1 MRCRVVALAALA
13 LALAGP
19 AASSDGGPSPG
30 AVYGGEGVVA
40 ANGGIRWV
48 ALTAGSWTI
57 VEAVEVDGGRILGS
71 QTVRGAYG
79 IPLVAYDGTTG
90 GLSADGSTLVLSPF
104 AAPPSPGSISRF
116 VVFGTDR
123 FRVRRVIALHG
134 TYSFDAI
141 SPRGSTIYFVQYTS
155 TQNWNRYRVRAY
167 DVGSGWL
174 LPGAIVDRRE
184 PGEKMQGAPVT
195 RVSTRDGGWAY
206 TLYARGSATAFVH
219 ALDTRHRAAF
229 CIDLPWGGSQQSLN
243 GIHMRVGHGR
253 LVLSDYAGRLAAV
266 DTKTLRV
273 SAFRAP

>member
-1 MRCRVVALAALA
+1 M
-13 LALAGP
+13 
-19 AASSDGGPSPG
+19 
-30 AVYGGEGVVA
+30 
-40 ANGGIRWV
+40 
-48 ALTAGSWTI
+48 
-57 VEAVEVDGGRILGS
+57 
-71 QTVRGAYG
+71 
-79 IPLVAYDGTTG
+79 
-90 GLSADGSTLVLSPF
+90 
-104 AAPPSPGSISRF
+104 
-116 VVFGTDR
+116 
-123 FRVRRVIALHG
+123 
-134 TYSFDAI
+134 
-141 SPRGSTIYFVQYTS
+141 
-155 TQNWNRYRVRAY
+155 RAY
-167 DVGSGWL
+167 DVGSGRL

-195 RVSTRDGGWAY
+195 RASTRDGGWAY